1 MGRDSRRAGVF
12 DHEKMSDYWRQ
23 WLYRRAINATYTA
36 TPQSEHS
43 GAGGFEPQ
51 FVAPP
56 IICQRIPT
64 IRLCFSSKQSYI
76 SVDGRYW
83 TDANVD

>member
-1 MGRDSRRAGVF
+1 MKKCLIIGASG
-12 DHEKMSDYWRQ
+12 
-23 WLYRRAINATYTA
+23 YTGA
-36 TPQSEHS
+36 QLTQLILQHPQSEHS

-51 FVAPP
+51 FVAQP